1 MTMITVFGKQIGGCF
16 KVVEIYQGKQT
27 FVTSAFAFK
36 ADADNAKR
44 RMEKKG
50 GVYAV
55 VEIK

>member
-1 MTMITVFGKQIGGCF
+1 MTITLFGKNVGGCF
-16 KVVEIYQGKQT
+16 KVVEIHQGKQT

-44 RMEKKG
+44 RMERKG